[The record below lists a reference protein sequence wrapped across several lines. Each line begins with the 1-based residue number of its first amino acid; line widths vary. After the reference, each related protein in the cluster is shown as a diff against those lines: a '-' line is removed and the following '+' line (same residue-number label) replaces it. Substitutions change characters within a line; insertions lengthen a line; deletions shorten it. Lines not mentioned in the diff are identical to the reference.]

1 MFSPLPVLEKNA
13 GNTRHFMLYL
23 NTYNAQIIMK
33 KFSDLIRLINSFFEK
48 KLF

>member
-23 NTYNAQIIMK
+23 NTYNAQIFMK
-33 KFSDLIRLINSFFEK
+33 KFSDVIRFINSFFEK